1 MKKLLMGLMVLSLL
15 GCTKK
20 SDDPAQQA
28 LARFNAAVVSGR
40 GKMVLEQLTPAA
52 MADLGSRLGLGQ
64 GATVEQIAERL
75 AVVPGVGFEK
85 ITSFQPELMGGRSGP
100 TERWYRIELGG
111 QRMQVPVKK
120 FGKTWKVALNEA
132 VLDG

>member
-1 MKKLLMGLMVLSLL
+1 MKKLWIGLMLVSLL

-20 SDDPAQQA
+20 SDHPAQQA
-28 LARFNAAVVSGR
+28 LARFNGAVVAGR
-40 GKMVLEQLTPAA
+40 GEMVLKQLTPRAVTE
-52 MADLGSRLGLGQ
+52 LGSRLGLGQ
-64 GATVEQIAERL
+64 RATIEQIAERL

-85 ITSFQPELMGGRSGP
+85 ITSFQPELMQTRSGP
-100 TERWYRIELGG
+100 EEHWYRIELGG

-120 FGKTWKVALNEA
+120 IGEDWKVALDEA